1 MSAGTI
7 DFETDCGFG
16 FIRTDGGNDLRFPRA
31 ENPRLP

>member
-16 FIRTDGGNDLRFPRA
+16 FIRTNGGNVVRFLRA
-31 ENPRLP
+31 ENPRLL